1 MTPPS
6 QHAYPAHWEA
16 DVVLRDGGTARVRPI
31 TTDDA
36 ERLVSFYEQV
46 SDESKYYRFFAPY
59 PRLSD
64 KDVYRF
70 THHDYVDRVGLAV
83 TVGGEFVATVRYDR
97 IDARGMPA
105 SAPADE
111 AEVAF
116 LVQDAH
122 QGRGIASALL
132 EHIAAVAR
140 ERGIRRFAA
149 EVLPANNK
157 MIKVFRDAGF
167 TQKRNFEDG
176 SVRLVLDLEPTA
188 ESLAVQRGR
197 EQRAEARSVQRL
209 LGPSSVAVVGAGRTA
224 GGVGRAVLR
233 NLLDGGF
240 TGRVYAVNLALPPD
254 LAEIDGVPAV
264 RSLAEIREPVDLA
277 IVAVPAERVPDVVAD
292 CGEHGVQG
300 LVVLSAGY
308 AESGPAGR
316 ERQRELVRQ
325 ARSYG
330 MRVIGPNAFGVIN
343 TSPAVRLNASLAP
356 EPPDRGRIGLFTQS
370 GAIGIALLAGLVRR
384 GAGLSTFISAGN
396 RADVSGNDFLQYWHD
411 DPDTDVVLL
420 YLESIGNPR
429 KFTRLA
435 RRTGAIKPVVVARG
449 ARHSGSAP
457 PGHAVPVTR
466 IPDATVSA
474 LLSQAGVIRADTV
487 TELVDAGL
495 LLSTQP
501 LPAGPHVAILGNSES
516 LGLLTYDAC
525 LTEGLRPLP
534 PLDLT
539 TSARPE
545 DFRTALATAL
555 ADPGC
560 DAVVV
565 TAIPWVGENGTTES
579 GDGEVLATALRDAAS
594 TSPAKPV
601 VVVHVEIGGLAKALS
616 AATTTAPGRGPATG
630 SPEHGR
636 SAGPAPVQGA
646 GERGSGE
653 APDEPSADDT
663 GGVLGGGSAPSA
675 AGASSGDPG
684 VGGARPAPVQG
695 VGERGSG
702 EAPDEPSA
710 DDAGRVAGDGSAGRG
725 PSSASAGVSGGSAAR
740 SVSGGGPAA
749 VHGAGAHGLGSGR
762 SADASSAAGVSSG
775 GSGAGDAWPAPVR
788 GSAEAPPPPSADG
801 AAARAAGPAPGRIPA
816 YPAAERAVR
825 AIGQAVSYAQWRRQ
839 AAELG
844 KVPEYDDID
853 ESGAAEVIERLLGAA
868 SPDPRGVGLGDDD
881 TRELLGR
888 YGIAVRPTLPA
899 PGADRAVEAAA
910 RLGYPVA
917 LKTTAPHLRHR
928 ADLGGVRL
936 DLADEAQVRTAYRE
950 LTDLLGAPAELL
962 PVVQAMAPRGVDTVV
977 RAAIDPAAGAV
988 LSFGLAGVA
997 SELLG
1002 DLAHRLVPVTD
1013 REAAE
1018 LLRSIRTA
1026 PLLFGWR
1033 GSAPVDTAALEEL
1046 LLRVSRLVDDHP
1058 EIVSVA
1064 LEPVVVAARGLSV
1077 LGAGVRLAP
1086 PPSRD
1091 DLGPR
1096 RLPSY

>member
-343 TSPAVRLNASLAP
+343 TAPAVRLNASLAP

-435 RRTGAIKPVVVARG
+435 RRTGAIKPVVVAKG

-616 AATTTAPGRGPATG
+616 AATTTAPGRGPVSG
-630 SPEHGR
+630 PG
-636 SAGPAPVQGA
+636 GPAPAPV
-646 GERGSGE
+646 RGSG
-653 APDEPSADDT
+653 AHGP
-663 GGVLGGGSAPSA
+663 
-675 AGASSGDPG
+675 
-684 VGGARPAPVQG
+684 
-695 VGERGSG
+695 GSG
-702 EAPDEPSA
+702 S
-710 DDAGRVAGDGSAGRG
+710 
-725 PSSASAGVSGGSAAR
+725 
-740 SVSGGGPAA
+740 
-749 VHGAGAHGLGSGR
+749 
-762 SADASSAAGVSSG
+762 SADASSAPGISSG
-775 GSGAGDAWPAPVR
+775 DSGVGDARPAPAPVR
-788 GSAEAPPPPSADG
+788 GSAEVPPASSADG
-801 AAARAAGPAPGRIPA
+801 AGARATGPNAPAPAATTPTPTLGRIPA

-853 ESGAAEVIERLLGAA
+853 ESGAAGVIERLLGAA

-950 LTDLLGAPAELL
+950 LTDLLGAPADLL

-977 RAAIDPAAGAV
+977 RAVIDPAAGAV

-1033 GSAPVDTAALEEL
+1033 GSAPVDTTALEEL

-1077 LGAGVRLAP
+1077 LGASVRLAP

>member
-616 AATTTAPGRGPATG
+616 AATTTAPGRGPVSG
-630 SPEHGR
+630 PGR
-636 SAGPAPVQGA
+636 GPAAVQGV
-646 GERGSGE
+646 GKHG
-653 APDEPSADDT
+653 SADDAE
-663 GGVLGGGSAPSA
+663 GVLGGGSAP
-675 AGASSGDPG
+675 
-684 VGGARPAPVQG
+684 
-695 VGERGSG
+695 
-702 EAPDEPSA
+702 
-710 DDAGRVAGDGSAGRG
+710 
-725 PSSASAGVSGGSAAR
+725 
-740 SVSGGGPAA
+740 
-749 VHGAGAHGLGSGR
+749 
-762 SADASSAAGVSSG
+762 SAAGVSSG
-775 GSGAGDAWPAPVR
+775 GSGAGDARPVPVR
-788 GSAEAPPPPSADG
+788 GSAEEPPPPSADG

-853 ESGAAEVIERLLGAA
+853 ESGAAGVIERLLGAA

-1077 LGAGVRLAP
+1077 LGASVRLAP